1 MTKFKKGDLI
11 RCRFNRSKGLVLD
24 THLPNGSVKVLW
36 LTGNCEGDWTWGSP
50 DYLVK
55 MEVQGA

>member
-11 RCRFNRSKGLVLD
+11 RCRLNRSKGLVLA

-36 LTGNCEGDWTWGSP
+36 LTGNCEGERTWGNP

-55 MEVQGA
+55 MEDRGA